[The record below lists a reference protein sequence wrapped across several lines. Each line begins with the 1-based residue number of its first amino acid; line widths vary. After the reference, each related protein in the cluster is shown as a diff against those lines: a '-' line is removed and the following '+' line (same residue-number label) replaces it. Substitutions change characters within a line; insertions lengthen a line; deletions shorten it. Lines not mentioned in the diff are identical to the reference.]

1 MVRPAHMD
9 RNRQYDY
16 HPLDLTL
23 AKCMMSAVRRTECL
37 VRALC
42 PKKRKRER
50 ALLRR
55 VFGSSFS
62 SNSHTPL
69 PPPSPFFFL
78 VKGIS
83 CAVLSIK
90 KRKLRNPPFS
100 LLCDTLPP
108 SSSLALSPTRLPQ
121 HRALALS
128 TQERKRTPPSPP
140 SRLYLQDRLG

>member
-90 KRKLRNPPFS
+90 KRKLETRPS
-100 LLCDTLPP
+100 L
-108 SSSLALSPTRLPQ
+108 SSAT
-121 HRALALS
+121 
-128 TQERKRTPPSPP
+128 P
-140 SRLYLQDRLG
+140 SRLLLPSPSVQRASLNIAPWLSLPKKENEHHHPLLQDSTYKTD